1 MFARA
6 QDPLPVRER
15 LLDAVDQLLFVEG
28 VIATPVDVILRRAAA
43 SPPSLYKHF
52 GSKDGLIT
60 AALERRLE
68 IWTRYWDE
76 AMDAATTQLER
87 VLSVWPA
94 LRAYQTTSLEERWC
108 AFSGTTAAIKDKSE
122 QLQAVLDAETRLLR
136 TRTALL
142 VAELGLDEGPAA
154 QLTNQL
160 VIAYLG
166 TMAMMLR
173 EPYLDAIDD
182 GEATARALLEATLA
196 RADWP
201 ARLLAGE
208 LSSSER

>member
-1 MFARA
+1 MSRSA
-6 QDPLPVRER
+6 QDPRAQTRPVRER

-28 VIATPVDVILRRAAA
+28 VIATPVDEILKQAEA

-76 AMDAATTQLER
+76 AMEAATTQVER

-122 QLQAVLDAETRLLR
+122 QLTAVLEAETALLR
-136 TRTALL
+136 TRTAML
-142 VAELGLDEGPAA
+142 VDELGLGRDAAA

-182 GEATARALLEATLA
+182 GEATARALLEAALA
-196 RADWP
+196 QADRP
-201 ARLLAGE
+201 VHLVASR
-208 LSSSER
+208 

>member
-1 MFARA
+1 M
-6 QDPLPVRER
+6 RER

-28 VIATPVDVILRRAAA
+28 VIATPVDDILKLAEA
-43 SPPSLYKHF
+43 SPPSLYRHF

-68 IWTRYWDE
+68 VWTRYWDE
-76 AMDAATTQLER
+76 AIEEATTQVDR

-108 AFSGTTAAIKDKSE
+108 AFSGTTAAIKDKSPE
-122 QLQAVLDAETRLLR
+122 LRAVLDAETRLLR
-136 TRTALL
+136 TRTAAL
-142 VAELGLDEGPAA
+142 VDELGLEPAASA
-154 QLTNQL
+154 QLTNEL
-160 VIAYLG
+160 VISYLG

-182 GEATARALLEATLA
+182 GEATARALL
-196 RADWP
+196 RAALLRAEGP
-201 ARLLAGE
+201 ARELAEE
-208 LSSSER
+208 LAPAGR

>member
-1 MFARA
+1 MK
-6 QDPLPVRER
+6 ER
-15 LLDAVDQLLFVEG
+15 LLDAVDHLLFVEG
-28 VIATPVDVILRRAAA
+28 VIATPVDEILQRAEA
-43 SPPSLYKHF
+43 SPPSLYRHF

-68 IWTRYWDE
+68 IWTSFWDE
-76 AMDAATTQLER
+76 AIAQATTQRDR

-108 AFSGTTAAIKDKSE
+108 AFSGTTAAVKDKSKE
-122 QLQAVLDAETRLLR
+122 LTAVLEAETQLLR

-142 VAELGLDEGPAA
+142 VDELGLGADASAG
-154 QLTNQL
+154 LTNQL
-160 VIAYLG
+160 VISYLG

-182 GEATARALLEATLA
+182 GEATARALLDAAFAEHV
-196 RADWP
+196 REVS
-201 ARLLAGE
+201 GE
-208 LSSSER
+208 G

>member
-1 MFARA
+1 M
-6 QDPLPVRER
+6 DH
-15 LLDAVDQLLFVEG
+15 LLFVEG
-28 VIATPVDVILRRAAA
+28 VIATPVDDILKLAEA

-60 AALERRLE
+60 AALERRLAV
-68 IWTRYWDE
+68 WTRYWDE
-76 AMDAATTQLER
+76 AMEQAGTQLER

-122 QLQAVLDAETRLLR
+122 ELTAVLEAETRLLR
-136 TRTALL
+136 TRTAAL
-142 VAELGLDEGPAA
+142 VDELGLAPRASA
-154 QLTNQL
+154 RLTNEL

-173 EPYLDAIDD
+173 EPYLHAIDD
-182 GEATARALLEATLA
+182 GEATARSLLQAALT
-196 RADWP
+196 RADGP
-201 ARLLAGE
+201 ARDLVDELVAAGQA
-208 LSSSER
+208 SR

>member
-1 MFARA
+1 MSRSA
-6 QDPLPVRER
+6 QDPRAQTRPVRER

-28 VIATPVDVILRRAAA
+28 VIATPVDEILKQAEA

-76 AMDAATTQLER
+76 AMEAATTQVER

-122 QLQAVLDAETRLLR
+122 QLTAVLEAETALLR
-136 TRTALL
+136 TRTAML
-142 VAELGLDEGPAA
+142 VDELGLERDAAA

-182 GEATARALLEATLA
+182 GEATARALLEAALA
-196 RADWP
+196 QADRP
-201 ARLLAGE
+201 VHLVASR
-208 LSSSER
+208 

>member
-1 MFARA
+1 M
-6 QDPLPVRER
+6 RER

-28 VIATPVDVILRRAAA
+28 VVATPVDEILERAEA
-43 SPPSLYKHF
+43 SPPSLYRHF

-60 AALERRLE
+60 AALVRRLE
-68 IWTRYWDE
+68 VWTRFWDE
-76 AMDAATTQLER
+76 AMEQATTQTDR

-122 QLQAVLDAETRLLR
+122 QLTAVLEAETQLLR
-136 TRTALL
+136 TRTAAL
-142 VAELGLDEGPAA
+142 VDELGLGADASA

-160 VIAYLG
+160 VISYLG

-182 GEATARALLEATLA
+182 GEATARALLDAA
-196 RADWP
+196 
-201 ARLLAGE
+201 LAG
-208 LSSSER
+208 RR

>member
-1 MFARA
+1 MSA
-6 QDPLPVRER
+6 QAQPPSVRER
-15 LLDAVDQLLFVEG
+15 LLDAVDQLCFMEG
-28 VIATPVDVILRRAAA
+28 VIATPVDAILKRAEA

-52 GSKDGLIT
+52 GNKDGLIT

-76 AMDAATTQLER
+76 AMEEATTQVGR

-122 QLQAVLDAETRLLR
+122 QLTAVLEAETRLLR
-136 TRTALL
+136 TRTAML
-142 VAELGLDEGPAA
+142 VDELGLDEDAA
-154 QLTNQL
+154 EQLTNQL

-173 EPYLDAIDD
+173 EPYLDAIDS
-182 GEATARALLEATLA
+182 GEETARALLEAALA

-201 ARLLAGE
+201 ARLLAEE
-208 LSSSER
+208 LSHSSR